1 MRIKPERDRTGKYKI
16 GVWVRDNAQGV
27 GTMTY
32 IDENGN
38 FGALGHGIND
48 VDTSTLMEMND
59 GTLYQTEIIS
69 IRKGAAGPAGRD
81 DGNDRIF
88 G

>member
-1 MRIKPERDRTGKYKI
+1 
-16 GVWVRDNAQGV
+16 
-27 GTMTY
+27 MTY
-32 IDENGN
+32 IDSRGD

-69 IRKGAAGPAGRD
+69 IQKGKIGRAHV
-81 DGNDRIF
+81 
-88 G
+88 